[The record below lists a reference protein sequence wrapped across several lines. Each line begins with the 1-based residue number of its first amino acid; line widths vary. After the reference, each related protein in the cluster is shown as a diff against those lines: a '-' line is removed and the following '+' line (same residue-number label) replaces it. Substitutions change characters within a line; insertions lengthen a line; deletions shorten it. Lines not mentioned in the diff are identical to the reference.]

1 MHKIWSSSNAWIF
14 VSFFFFPP
22 PFLSRVNNF
31 QLCILW
37 MCFHTS
43 FFHNIERAHF
53 QIPDVLF
60 IYSEASGPRHGLV
73 TATWQTCEKS
83 EWEPVNKLYYTGK
96 WWEQFKGERKR
107 GAGGVEMKKE
117 QISCLVTLCFLR
129 LQMTSGTQ
137 IGNWGFCSFV
147 NRALKTLKLNRSR
160 LGWQWD
166 VKHPLPSPCEEL
178 QAQAWCCRSYASSCI
193 LLKILE

>member
-1 MHKIWSSSNAWIF
+1 MPEF
-14 VSFFFFPP
+14 LFPFSFPPP

-37 MCFHTS
+37 MCFHAS

-60 IYSEASGPRHGLV
+60 IYSEASGPRQGLV

-83 EWEPVNKLYYTGK
+83 ELQAVNKLYYTGK

-117 QISCLVTLCFLR
+117 QISCLATLCFLR

-137 IGNWGFCSFV
+137 IGNWGFCSSV
-147 NRALKTLKLNRSR
+147 NRALKTLKLNRSS
-160 LGWQWD
+160 LGWLNTLSQLLWRASSSGMMLQ
-166 VKHPLPSPCEEL
+166 VLCKLMHPLKDPWE
-178 QAQAWCCRSYASSCI
+178 
-193 LLKILE
+193 